1 MLIRPELE
9 ADFAAAAALISAAFE
24 GAEHSDGNEA
34 ELVAALRRDAAYIP
48 ELALTAE
55 MDGRPAGYT
64 EVDAEAIVYI
74 GMDSEFE
81 KYLEILS
88 SLNGGDAPDG
98 KEGKGGK
105 GRKEDRNI
113 LSFPS
118 GK

>member
-1 MLIRPELE
+1 M
-9 ADFAAAAALISAAFE
+9 
-24 GAEHSDGNEA
+24 
-34 ELVAALRRDAAYIP
+34 
-48 ELALTAE
+48 
-55 MDGRPAGYT
+55 
-64 EVDAEAIVYI
+64 DAEAIVYI